1 MFIAWKID
9 LYFLIS
15 AGDWL
20 QGPYVYAI
28 YKSYGFELKQ
38 QAILFV
44 TGFLSSGIFGTIVG
58 SAADK

>member
-1 MFIAWKID
+1 MF
-9 LYFLIS
+9 LYFV

-20 QGPYVYAI
+20 QGPYVYAV
-28 YKSYGFELKQ
+28 YKSHGFDLNQ